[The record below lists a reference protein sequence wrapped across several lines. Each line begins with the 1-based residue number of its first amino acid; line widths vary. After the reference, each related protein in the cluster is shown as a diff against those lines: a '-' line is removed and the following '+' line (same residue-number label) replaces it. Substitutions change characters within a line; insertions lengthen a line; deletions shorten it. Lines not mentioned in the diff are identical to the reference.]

1 MAVDESRSR
10 AATRRG
16 AEEREPR
23 GYRDV
28 ERAADAYEPNFKP
41 RGSAGNYVA
50 ASETPAVRK
59 AKRDSNLLAKK
70 TRAVLRLQ
78 AAFRGKRAR
87 REAAAK
93 AKKPSASSFA
103 EFRSNIEP
111 YIATAFATCIAVQ
124 WDSTIERV
132 VDGDP
137 NKPGLSLV
145 NAVGTTLYTSI
156 LYVALVCVHAS
167 LNKRLLNLIKQSL
180 QILVGWMW
188 KGVVVAV
195 DDNIVNFSLSFEP
208 GREKYIQAGY
218 MFGPCMRA
226 RAPCYCARGVP
237 PHARHRAVPLAA
249 GWAIFIAPV
258 FVGVI
263 VLLMHPGRTTARE
276 TFLKHFSGLLLGASA
291 LMIGFSW
298 FQVGSH
304 APNMRARPCLCAGHV
319 ACSLARVAART
330 HASVLICACARALA
344 GLGARVRPIAPQAME
359 HLSIGFV
366 FESEGSSLS
375 LRLLAAILRSAFLQ
389 VVLGVIKA
397 RTPLE
402 HASKVHKGPKPTDT
416 LGKSFYD
423 SSIFVGGKTL
433 SYICGFSWFSIVRA
447 LATLVKEDANGWGGY
462 IVFTLFIFVFLAHA
476 AVLAYLGA
484 PRPLCCG
491 PIKPLGNGELLFYS
505 TIAIQLGWATQ
516 NSYNSLI
523 AILEGGS
530 DERLDTIAWA
540 IGAALMLS
548 LIHI

>member
-218 MFGPCMRA
+218 MFG
-226 RAPCYCARGVP
+226 
-237 PHARHRAVPLAA
+237 
-249 GWAIFIAPV
+249 WAIFIAPV

-298 FQVGSH
+298 F
-304 APNMRARPCLCAGHV
+304 
-319 ACSLARVAART
+319 
-330 HASVLICACARALA
+330 
-344 GLGARVRPIAPQAME
+344 QAME

-540 IGAALMLS
+540 IGAALMLTLWL
-548 LIHI
+548 LILFFALFGNIVRTRKQEQDMAQL